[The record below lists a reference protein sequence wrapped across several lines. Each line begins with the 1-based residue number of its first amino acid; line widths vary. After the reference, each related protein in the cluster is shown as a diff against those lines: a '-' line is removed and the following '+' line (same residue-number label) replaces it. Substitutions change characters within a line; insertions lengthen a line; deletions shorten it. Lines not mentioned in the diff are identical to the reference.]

1 MHMHLDT
8 ESKTTTP
15 SPTSVQ
21 KVDFLC
27 FLNSVRTNEQG
38 QVHQG
43 LTFLILFATAEALAA
58 QVEQEHFDKGLIYPP
73 FSNIRNIS
81 ANIAAKVA
89 AKAYELG
96 KLLSGYQA
104 LSYLHCPALLIRLT

>member
-1 MHMHLDT
+1 MCSLD
-8 ESKTTTP
+8 SA
-15 SPTSVQ
+15 
-21 KVDFLC
+21 
-27 FLNSVRTNEQG
+27 RTNEQG

-43 LTFLILFATAEALAA
+43 LTSPILFATAEALAA
-58 QVEQEHFDKGLIYPP
+58 QVKQENFDKGLIYPP

-104 LSYLHCPALLIRLT
+104 LILALPCITNEAYLNAL